1 MQFVINHK
9 KTIMMLAAV
18 CMIIMLFFGCTN
30 KQNQVVIYTSAESYR
45 IEYMWERLEEEFPEY
60 DILIEYMP
68 TGNHAARLLAEG
80 TESVCDIVYD
90 LEYTYLEQLAQQGI
104 LADLSGYDF
113 SVFTDDVNRSS
124 FYMAEY
130 RNGGAIVIN
139 PAVLEKHGL
148 DVPESYSDLLDPR
161 YKNLIS
167 MPNPMSSGTGYM
179 FLLAM
184 VNKLG
189 EEEAFDYFD
198 SLSEN
203 ILQFTSSGS
212 GPVNAL
218 IQGEVA
224 IGLASTGVAVNAINE
239 GSGLEIIFFSEGS
252 PYSLYGNAIVNGKE
266 NDPEVKAVFDFL
278 YETYA
283 YENCEK
289 FFPEQIFR
297 NVTFEVENYPSGII
311 YCDMSGDTAEQK
323 DNLLS
328 KWKY

>member
-1 MQFVINHK
+1 MKKHSAIFIFVLI
-9 KTIMMLAAV
+9 LA
-18 CMIIMLFFGCTN
+18 IIFQISGC
-30 KQNQVVIYTSAESYR
+30 KSGKEKIIIYTSAESYR

-68 TGNHAARLLAEG
+68 TGNHAARLFAEG

-90 LEYTYLEQLAQQGI
+90 LEYTYLEQLAREGI
-104 LADLSGYDF
+104 LADLSAYDF
-113 SVFTDDVNRSS
+113 SVFTDDVNQSR

-139 PAVLEKHGL
+139 TEKFEKLGLE
-148 DVPESYSDLLDPR
+148 VPDSYEDLLNPE

-184 VNKLG
+184 VNELG
-189 EEEAFDYFD
+189 EEEAFEYFD
-198 SLSEN
+198 KLAEN
-203 ILQFTSSGS
+203 VLQFTSSGS

-218 IQGEVA
+218 VQGEVA
-224 IGLASTGVAVNAINE
+224 IGLTSTGIAVNAIND
-239 GSGLEIIFFSEGS
+239 GTALDIIYFEEGS
-252 PYSLYGNAIVNGKE
+252 PYALYGQAMIAGK
-266 NDPEVKAVFDFL
+266 DKRQAVKEVYDFL

-289 FFPEQIFR
+289 FFPERIFKDI
-297 NVTFEVENYPSGII
+297 TFEVENYPSDIV
-311 YCDMSGDTAEQK
+311 YCDMSKDTMENK
-323 DNLLS
+323 EYLLS